1 MQTAVIVLGI
11 LFNLAA
17 FGCTIWLAVVA
28 ARIAWYWCVA
38 VLLGCGIGTLI
49 FVVKY
54 WDEAKRPFLAM
65 LLCAVLSG
73 ICWGGAAAMEV
84 RSAIQT
90 TAEGESTL
98 PAFGEELNR
107 AGRNETAGGAAAE
120 GSSNQGGRTPGR
132 VGGSEPVELPFTPTA
147 RPKPFPYKDAPS
159 TASASVRP
167 AAEQVAEEE
176 SADPKPAAA
185 AAAPVLAPAKPK
197 IEVVSAVLKRDGGD
211 GSMEIEISNGASQAV
226 VEVKM
231 VVTYLDAGGRRVGN
245 WTTTRR
251 ERPHIAPANGKG
263 KLTELAM
270 RMPAAAR
277 KVEVTLISA
286 GLADAT
292 LVEY

>member
-1 MQTAVIVLGI
+1 MQMSFFVFGI
-11 LFNLAA
+11 LFGLAA
-17 FGCTIWLAVVA
+17 LGCKIWLAVVA
-28 ARIAWYWCVA
+28 ARFAWYWCVA
-38 VLLGCGIGTLI
+38 VLLGCGIGILI
-49 FVVKY
+49 FAVKF
-54 WDEAKRPFLAM
+54 WDHAKKPFLALM
-65 LLCAVLSG
+65 LCGALSG
-73 ICWGGAAAMEV
+73 ICWGGFAALAV
-84 RSAIQT
+84 KSAIQT

-107 AGRNETAGGAAAE
+107 AGRNGNAGVSAGGASSGQGE
-120 GSSNQGGRTPGR
+120 GTSGRAGESGAT
-132 VGGSEPVELPFTPTA
+132 ELPFTPSA
-147 RPKPFPYKDAPS
+147 RPKPFPYKDAPA
-159 TASASVRP
+159 TATASVRP

-251 ERPHIAPANGKG
+251 EKPHIAPANGKG

-286 GLADAT
+286 GLADET
-292 LVEY
+292 SVEY